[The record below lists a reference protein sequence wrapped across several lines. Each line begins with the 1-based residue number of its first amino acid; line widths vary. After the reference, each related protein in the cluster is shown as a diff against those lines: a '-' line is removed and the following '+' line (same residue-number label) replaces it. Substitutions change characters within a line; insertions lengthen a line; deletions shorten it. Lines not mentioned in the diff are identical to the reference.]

1 VGVAVGISE
10 VNGVMKRLCD
20 DCGKCVDEFTE
31 EGYFQILCIVK
42 EQNKRYYAR
51 DVCPNCYNEI
61 FGDRKVVNFMELT
74 KFKRR

>member
-1 VGVAVGISE
+1 VNKE

-20 DCGKCVDEFTE
+20 DCYTNIDDGPRNYYSIIFISKDD
-31 EGYFQILCIVK
+31 
-42 EQNKRYYAR
+42 NKRYYAR

-61 FGDRKVVNFMELT
+61 FKDRKRVAQFEIP

>member
-1 VGVAVGISE
+1 MNKE

-20 DCGKCVDEFTE
+20 DCGKCVDEFKE
-31 EGYFQILCIVK
+31 EGYFQIICIVK

-61 FGDRKVVNFMELT
+61 FKDRKRVAQFEIP